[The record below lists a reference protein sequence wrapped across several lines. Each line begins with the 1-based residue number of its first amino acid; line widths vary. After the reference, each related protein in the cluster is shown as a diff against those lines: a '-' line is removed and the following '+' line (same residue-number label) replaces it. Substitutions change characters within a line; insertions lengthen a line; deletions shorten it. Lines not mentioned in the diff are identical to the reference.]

1 MTRPSDRSDRLEQA
15 LRLLAEEARERLA
28 RHPSGHLAAGAAERL
43 ELAVAVPAAVRGVRF
58 GELAGE
64 VDAALDAAVA
74 ALVAHRA
81 AFRPGAVFCLRCG
94 GAECAH
100 ATPGGPREVFA
111 GYGRTGLPRFLDFA
125 QLLLERGDRRV
136 DRLYD
141 EPPALLAHTVLGR
154 DLAADLLPA
163 YRASAA
169 DHRLHGQVAAG
180 WWQVPGEDGRREP
193 LALTF
198 QIASTRPAGGRR
210 RFGVNVLGRAPG
222 GRPLADLLDALGELP
237 WGATVRWAQAEIESI
252 ERGEREA
259 RDAGPRGGEV
269 GGGAAGG
276 GEARGGAAAD
286 TEALRSEAVGFE
298 AGGGE
303 NRAAEAGGG
312 EAGEGGG
319 RRRRDARRRAARA
332 LDNRLLGVLNGLAR
346 RLEKDRRAA
355 ERKTH
360 HARERHAQ
368 GDRPT
373 DMALADLARAGA
385 EAVLVDRRQ
394 DTLVVLGDRGRTHV
408 FSAQGKHVTSVRYPP
423 ETIERRRQ
431 RDLWRPAAP
440 EEVAALRARVAGAGS
455 AS

>member
-1 MTRPSDRSDRLEQA
+1 MTRPPARSDRLEQA

-28 RHPSGHLAAGAAERL
+28 RHPSGHLAAAADERL
-43 ELAVAVPAAVRGVRF
+43 ELVLEVPAAARGVRF
-58 GELAGE
+58 GDLAGQL
-64 VDAALDAAVA
+64 DTALDAAVA

-100 ATPGGPREVFA
+100 ATPSGPREVFA
-111 GYGRTGLPRFLDFA
+111 GYGGTGLPRFLDFA

-154 DLAADLLPA
+154 DLAGDLLPA

-169 DHRLHGQVAAG
+169 NHRLHGQVVAG
-180 WWQVPGEDGRREP
+180 WWRVPGDDGRREP

-222 GRPLADLLDALGELP
+222 GQPLADLLDTLGELP
-237 WGATVRWAQAEIESI
+237 WAAAVRWAQAEVESI
-252 ERGEREA
+252 ERG
-259 RDAGPRGGEV
+259 
-269 GGGAAGG
+269 GASEGG
-276 GEARGGAAAD
+276 GEECGG
-286 TEALRSEAVGFE
+286 
-298 AGGGE
+298 
-303 NRAAEAGGG
+303 
-312 EAGEGGG
+312 GEGGG
-319 RRRRDARRRAARA
+319 KRRREARRRAARA

-373 DMALADLARAGA
+373 DMALADLARAGV

-408 FSAQGKHVTSVRYPP
+408 FSAAGKHVTSIRYQP
-423 ETIERRRQ
+423 EAIERRRKH
-431 RDLWRPAAP
+431 DLWRPAAP
-440 EEVAALRARVAGAGS
+440 EEVAALREKLAAGGAATGG
-455 AS
+455 

>member
-1 MTRPSDRSDRLEQA
+1 MTRPPARSDRLEQA

-28 RHPSGHLAAGAAERL
+28 RHPSGHLAAATAERL
-43 ELAVAVPAAVRGVRF
+43 ELTLAVPAAARDARF
-58 GELAGE
+58 PELARE
-64 VDAALDAAVA
+64 VDAALDAAVG
-74 ALVAHRA
+74 ALLAHRA

-94 GAECAH
+94 DAGCAH
-100 ATPGGPREVFA
+100 ATPAGPREVFA
-111 GYGRTGLPRFLDFA
+111 GYGGTGLPRFLDFA

-136 DRLYD
+136 DRLYG

-154 DLAADLLPA
+154 DLAAGLLPA

-169 DHRLHGQVAAG
+169 DHRLHGQVVAG
-180 WWQVPGEDGRREP
+180 WWRVPGADGRREP

-237 WGATVRWAQAEIESI
+237 WAAAVRWAQAEVEAI
-252 ERGEREA
+252 ERGEA
-259 RDAGPRGGEV
+259 
-269 GGGAAGG
+269 
-276 GEARGGAAAD
+276 
-286 TEALRSEAVGFE
+286 S
-298 AGGGE
+298 
-303 NRAAEAGGG
+303 
-312 EAGEGGG
+312 
-319 RRRRDARRRAARA
+319 ARRNGRA
-332 LDNRLLGVLNGLAR
+332 LDHRLLGVLNGLAR

-368 GDRPT
+368 RDRPT

-385 EAVLVDRRQ
+385 EEVLVDRRQ

-408 FSAQGKHVTSVRYPP
+408 FSAAGKHVTSIRYAP
-423 ETIERRRQ
+423 EAIERRRQ

-440 EEVAALRARVAGAGS
+440 EEVAALRERVAGAGG